1 MLSTLR
7 LFLIDKLLKDKEYES
22 AVTSLSNIIKLP
34 KFPNRLAVRCRA
46 QLGCCYYAMKKIRPS
61 VRPLIESLVILYL
74 EANDNQEEQ
83 LARFHPI
90 NWVKASTTHIL
101 PYTIHVVLDGISEI
115 YSTLDVEK
123 HRIVFKIL
131 LIKGRVFGPKYLWN
145 HKILQNIL
153 NV

>member
-1 MLSTLR
+1 MFLSGILPNSLSNER

-61 VRPLIESLVILYL
+61 VRPLIESLVLL
-74 EANDNQEEQ
+74 SNSQETNNSDEEQ
-83 LARFHPI
+83 LARSHPI

-123 HRIVFKIL
+123 HRNLSKIHVCTFL
-131 LIKGRVFGPKYLWN
+131 P
-145 HKILQNIL
+145 
-153 NV
+153 

>member
-1 MLSTLR
+1 MFLSGILPNSLSNER

-61 VRPLIESLVILYL
+61 VRPLIESLVILSS
-74 EANDNQEEQ
+74 NQETNNNDDEQ
-83 LARFHPI
+83 LARSHPI

-123 HRIVFKIL
+123 HRNLSKIHVRFCPNGL
-131 LIKGRVFGPKYLWN
+131 F
-145 HKILQNIL
+145 
-153 NV
+153 

>member
-1 MLSTLR
+1 MFLSGILPNSLTNER

-61 VRPLIESLVILYL
+61 VRPLIESLVILSSNQ
-74 EANDNQEEQ
+74 EANNNDEEQ
-83 LARFHPI
+83 LARSHPI

-123 HRIVFKIL
+123 HRNLSKIRFCT
-131 LIKGRVFGPKYLWN
+131 LIKE
-145 HKILQNIL
+145 ILIL
-153 NV
+153 I

>member
-1 MLSTLR
+1 MFLSGILPNLLSNER

-61 VRPLIESLVILYL
+61 VRPLIESLVILSS
-74 EANDNQEEQ
+74 NQESNNNDDEQ
-83 LARFHPI
+83 LARSHPI

-123 HRIVFKIL
+123 HRNLSKIHVRFCPNGL
-131 LIKGRVFGPKYLWN
+131 F
-145 HKILQNIL
+145 
-153 NV
+153 

>member
-1 MLSTLR
+1 MFLSGILPDSLSNER

-61 VRPLIESLVILYL
+61 VRPLIESLVILSSNQ
-74 EANDNQEEQ
+74 EANNNDDEQ
-83 LARFHPI
+83 LARSHPI

-123 HRIVFKIL
+123 HRNLSKIHVRFCPNGL
-131 LIKGRVFGPKYLWN
+131 F
-145 HKILQNIL
+145 
-153 NV
+153 

>member
-1 MLSTLR
+1 MFLSGILPDSLSNER

-61 VRPLIESLVILYL
+61 VRPLIESLVILSSNQ
-74 EANDNQEEQ
+74 EANNNDEEQ
-83 LARFHPI
+83 LARSHPI

-123 HRIVFKIL
+123 HRNLSKIRFCT
-131 LIKGRVFGPKYLWN
+131 LIKE
-145 HKILQNIL
+145 ILIL
-153 NV
+153 I